1 MGNRRLEQEKG
12 RRRRGGKANQK
23 EFVAA
28 ARHKERGGRRHNYSG
43 FKGHRNRKT
52 FVFSD
57 RFDSLANQL
66 ARLWAKGFRATAA
79 AAAGNLWRREQLC
92 VGRGVRA

>member
-1 MGNRRLEQEKG
+1 MSKKRAEGEEEEKLNE
-12 RRRRGGKANQK
+12 KSLWLLQDAK
-23 EFVAA
+23 
-28 ARHKERGGRRHNYSG
+28 RGGRRHNYSG

-52 FVFSD
+52 RAFSD

-66 ARLWAKGFRATAA
+66 ARLWAKGFLATAAA

>member
-1 MGNRRLEQEKG
+1 MGNLEQEKG
-12 RRRRGGKANQK
+12 RRRRGGKAERK

-52 FVFSD
+52 RAFSD

-66 ARLWAKGFRATAA
+66 AWLWAKGFLATAA
-79 AAAGNLWRREQLC
+79 ATPAGNLWRREQLC